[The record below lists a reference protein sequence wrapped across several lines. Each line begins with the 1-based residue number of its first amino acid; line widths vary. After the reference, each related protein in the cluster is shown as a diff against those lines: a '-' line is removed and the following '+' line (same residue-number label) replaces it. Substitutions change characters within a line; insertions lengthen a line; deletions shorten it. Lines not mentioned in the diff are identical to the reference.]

1 MYKNIKILDKEKF
14 KNVKFDEVNN
24 VEVAKNIGLIP
35 LGFTEIW
42 HASHHC
48 PIIISAGE
56 NAEFLSFTG
65 ITKEITI
72 FNKNEVY
79 LPAFVRSY
87 PFLNVEIK
95 GEDEKIN
102 SVIAIDENVDFVGK
116 NKQFFIID
124 KEKNITKEANSKI
137 ELVRELNRQREIS
150 KKIIAELKAHDLLVK
165 KDLKVVVDNNER
177 MILDEFYIINIEKLT
192 KLDDAILALW
202 ARKGWMGIFDAH
214 IKSLNNFQ
222 KVLTAKK

>member
-1 MYKNIKILDKEKF
+1 MYKNIQILDKEKF
-14 KNVKFDEVNN
+14 KNIKFDEVSS

-35 LGFTEIW
+35 LGFTEVW
-42 HASHHC
+42 HVSHNC

-56 NAEFLSFTG
+56 NAEFLGFCG

-102 SVIAIDENVDFVGK
+102 SVIAIDENADFVGK
-116 NKQFFIID
+116 NKKYFIID
-124 KEKNITKEANSKI
+124 KEKNITKEANAKI

-150 KKIIAELKAHDLLVK
+150 KKIVSELKAHDLLVK
-165 KDLKVVVDNNER
+165 KDLKVVVDNNEKI
-177 MILDEFYIINIEKLT
+177 ILEEFYIINIEKLT
-192 KLDDAILALW
+192 KLDDAILATW